1 MVYRENELDKVVEYF
16 LKEAEGL
23 NVIGLSGN
31 LGAGKTTFVK
41 ALLKS
46 LGVTQNVV
54 SPTFVLRRDYEV
66 SQSPVQSPPQPS
78 PSGREQGPQDREI
91 VSYLTGDLKNFD
103 SLHRRAMGFKISP
116 TQAEDFLWQHL
127 RRDSL
132 GSRFRRQHVVDH
144 FIVDFINIKNNLI
157 VEVDGGVHNNL
168 KERDDERSKIF
179 ENLGF
184 KVLRFT
190 NEQVLGDIQNV
201 IGEIQ
206 KNLHISATEQVLPE
220 GEDLGGDDIERVSRI
235 IHIDAYRLETHS
247 QIYQVVSKEELAD
260 KNNLVIVEWPELS
273 ENIFQKIFLFEHV
286 DEDTRKI
293 SIKSV

>member
-1 MVYRENELDKVVEYF
+1 MIYREIELDKVVEYF
-16 LKEAEGL
+16 LKETGGL
-23 NVIGLSGN
+23 HVIGLSGN

-54 SPTFVLRRDYEV
+54 SPTFVLRRDYEI
-66 SQSPVQSPPQPS
+66 QSPPQPS
-78 PSGREQGPQDREI
+78 PSGREQEPQDREI
-91 VSYLTGDLKNFD
+91 VSYLTGYLKNFD
-103 SLHRRAMGFKISP
+103 SLHRRAVEFKISP

-127 RRDSL
+127 RRNSL

-168 KERDDERSKIF
+168 KERDYERSKIF

-190 NEQVLGDIQNV
+190 NEQVLGGIQNV
-201 IGEIQ
+201 LEEIQ
-206 KNLHISATEQVLPE
+206 KHLTKSPAEQVLPE
-220 GEDLGGDDIERVSRI
+220 GEDLGGDDTEGVRRI
-235 IHIDAYRLETHS
+235 IHIDAYRLEKPE

-260 KNNLVIVEWPELS
+260 KNNLIMVEWPELAD
-273 ENIFQKIFLFEHV
+273 NIFDKVFLFEHV
-286 DEDTRKI
+286 DENTRKI
-293 SIKSV
+293 SIQK

>member
-1 MVYRENELDKVVEYF
+1 MYKENELDKVIDFF
-16 LKEAEGL
+16 LKQTEGL

-46 LGVTQNVV
+46 LGVAQNVV
-54 SPTFVLRRDYEV
+54 SPTFVLRGDYDI
-66 SQSPVQSPPQPS
+66 QSPPRPS

-103 SLHRRAMGFKISP
+103 SLHRRAMEFKISP
-116 TQAEDFLWQHL
+116 TEAEDFLWQHL
-127 RRDSL
+127 RRNSL

-168 KERDDERSKIF
+168 KERYGERSKIF

-190 NEQVLGDIQNV
+190 NDQVLGDIQNV
-201 IGEIQ
+201 LGEIQ
-206 KNLHISATEQVLPE
+206 KHLTMSPAEQVLPE
-220 GEDLGGDDIERVSRI
+220 GEDLGGDDTEGVRRI
-235 IHIDAYRLETHS
+235 IHIDAYRLEKPE
-247 QIYQVVSKEELAD
+247 QIYQVVSREELAD
-260 KNNLVIVEWPELS
+260 KNSLVIVEWPELS

-286 DEDTRKI
+286 DEHTRKI
-293 SIKSV
+293 SVKSV